1 MDTRI
6 IKGLLALLSL
16 AYTVYLFATGHWGSG
31 IGMILLSALLV
42 FAVLRSTRMIMVFF
56 YLRQQQIDK
65 AMSWLNKINPNHLWK
80 NQQGFFYFLKGSTQM
95 ETNMNE
101 AEKNL
106 KKALSIGLK
115 SDSDKAAVKLNLAGI
130 AAAKRKPKEAQMLL
144 MEAKRL
150 DTKGLLKND
159 IKNFEKAI
167 KNPKVVYQRH

>member
-1 MDTRI
+1 
-6 IKGLLALLSL
+6 
-16 AYTVYLFATGHWGSG
+16 
-31 IGMILLSALLV
+31 
-42 FAVLRSTRMIMVFF
+42 
-56 YLRQQQIDK
+56 
-65 AMSWLNKINPNHLWK
+65 
-80 NQQGFFYFLKGSTQM
+80 M